1 MLTGSNRNHH
11 LLYNIHKA
19 TMEKQNNAVGRRKEA
34 VARVYLSK
42 GTGNILVNGK
52 EYKQYF
58 PLMYLQ
64 NQVELPLKTL
74 DNQTESF
81 DITVN
86 VQGGGPKGQAEAI
99 KLGIA
104 RALCELN
111 PEFRPALKKEG
122 LMRRD
127 SRSVERKKFGKAKA
141 RRSFQFSKR

>member
-1 MLTGSNRNHH
+1 
-11 LLYNIHKA
+11 
-19 TMEKQNNAVGRRKEA
+19 MEKQKNAVGRRKEA

-42 GTGNILVNGK
+42 GTGNITVNGK

-64 NQVELPLKTL
+64 NQVELPLNTL
-74 DNQTESF
+74 ELTEAF
-81 DITVN
+81 DFVVN

-104 RALCELN
+104 RVLCEVN
-111 PEFRPALKKEG
+111 PEYRPALKKEG
-122 LMRRD
+122 LMTRD
-127 SRSVERKKFGKAKA
+127 SRMVERKKFGKAGA

>member
-1 MLTGSNRNHH
+1 
-11 LLYNIHKA
+11 
-19 TMEKQNNAVGRRKEA
+19 MEKQNNAVGRRKEA

-74 DNQTESF
+74 EGQSESF
-81 DITVN
+81 DITIN

-104 RALCELN
+104 RALCEVN

-127 SRSVERKKFGKAKA
+127 SRMVERKKFGKAKA